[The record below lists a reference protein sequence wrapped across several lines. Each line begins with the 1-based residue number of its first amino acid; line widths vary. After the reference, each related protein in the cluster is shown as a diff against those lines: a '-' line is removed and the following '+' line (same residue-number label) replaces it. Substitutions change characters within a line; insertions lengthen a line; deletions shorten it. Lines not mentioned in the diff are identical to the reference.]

1 MYLRPHPRNVH
12 ERGRIEEERGRE
24 RERESVRWRDVRER
38 QSRPLI
44 ERGRAELKKDREGG
58 GRERERQTER
68 ERDGEGGERERQG
81 WE

>member
-1 MYLRPHPRNVH
+1 M
-12 ERGRIEEERGRE
+12 
-24 RERESVRWRDVRER
+24 RER

-44 ERGRAELKKDREGG
+44 ERGRAELKKDGEGG

-68 ERDGEGGERERQG
+68 ERDGEGGDRERQG